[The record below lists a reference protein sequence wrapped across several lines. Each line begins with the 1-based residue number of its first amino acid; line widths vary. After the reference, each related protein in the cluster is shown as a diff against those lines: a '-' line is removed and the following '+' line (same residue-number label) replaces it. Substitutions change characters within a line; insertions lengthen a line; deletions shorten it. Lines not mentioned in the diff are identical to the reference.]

1 MDKNS
6 KIYVAGH
13 RGLAGSAIFRQ
24 LENDGYKNLIVRTHS
39 ELDLTDF
46 KKVEE
51 FFSKEKPEYVF
62 LAAAK
67 VGGIGDNNAHP
78 AIFIRENLMI
88 QTNVIDNAHKYGVKK
103 LLFLGSSCI
112 YPKFAD
118 QPIKESSLLSGELES
133 TSKAYAIAKIAGIVM
148 CQSYTKEYGMNTISV
163 MPSNLYGPNDNFN
176 LETSHVLPALIRKFD
191 DAKNNGEK
199 EVILWGTGSPKR
211 EFLYSDDLARACIF
225 LMNSYNSPDIL
236 NIGTGEDISIFDLAQ
251 IIKKCVGYSGQIV
264 WNKSHPDGTPK
275 KLMDV
280 SKINS
285 LGWKHKVDLEDGIIF
300 TYEWY
305 KSNKHTKK

>member
-211 EFLYSDDLARACIF
+211 EF
-225 LMNSYNSPDIL
+225 
-236 NIGTGEDISIFDLAQ
+236 
-251 IIKKCVGYSGQIV
+251 
-264 WNKSHPDGTPK
+264 
-275 KLMDV
+275 
-280 SKINS
+280 
-285 LGWKHKVDLEDGIIF
+285 
-300 TYEWY
+300 
-305 KSNKHTKK
+305 

>member
-24 LENDGYKNLIVRTHS
+24 LENDGYKNLIVKTHS

-46 KKVEE
+46 KKVEK
-51 FFSKEKPEYVF
+51 FFSEEKPEYVF

-133 TSKAYAIAKIAGIVM
+133 TSKAYAVAKIAGIVM

-199 EVILWGTGSPKR
+199 EVVLWGTGSPKR

-251 IIKKCVGYSGQIV
+251 IIKKCIGYSGQIV
-264 WNKSHPDGTPK
+264 WDKSHPDGTPK

-285 LGWKHKVDLEDGIIF
+285 LGWKHKIDLEDGIIS

>member
-191 DAKNNGEK
+191 DG
-199 EVILWGTGSPKR
+199 
-211 EFLYSDDLARACIF
+211 
-225 LMNSYNSPDIL
+225 
-236 NIGTGEDISIFDLAQ
+236 
-251 IIKKCVGYSGQIV
+251 
-264 WNKSHPDGTPK
+264 
-275 KLMDV
+275 
-280 SKINS
+280 
-285 LGWKHKVDLEDGIIF
+285 
-300 TYEWY
+300 
-305 KSNKHTKK
+305 